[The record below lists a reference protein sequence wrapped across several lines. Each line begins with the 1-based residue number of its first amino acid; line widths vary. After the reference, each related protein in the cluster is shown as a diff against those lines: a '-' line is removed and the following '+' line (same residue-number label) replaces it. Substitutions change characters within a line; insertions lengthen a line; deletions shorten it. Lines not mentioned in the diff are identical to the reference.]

1 MQTDDKD
8 LQQLFQKVFE
18 ERGFDFRQYK
28 MSMLKRRMERRLT
41 ATMSPARTCP
51 TTSFGRVGSG
61 GEAYLDYAR
70 FLDSHPEEYKKLFD
84 DLTINVSRF
93 FRNPLTFELIYKVV
107 LPDMIE
113 YKQISMDNMIRI
125 WSAGCA
131 NGEEPYSVAILL
143 AELLGKQLKN
153 YNITIYAT
161 DIDTDALNDAKT
173 GIYSGES
180 VAEVKKGFWISIS
193 ILMEII
199 ESRKM

>member
-1 MQTDDKD
+1 
-8 LQQLFQKVFE
+8 
-18 ERGFDFRQYK
+18 
-28 MSMLKRRMERRLT
+28 
-41 ATMSPARTCP
+41 
-51 TTSFGRVGSG
+51 
-61 GEAYLDYAR
+61 
-70 FLDSHPEEYKKLFD
+70 
-84 DLTINVSRF
+84 
-93 FRNPLTFELIYKVV
+93 
-107 LPDMIE
+107 MIE

-173 GIYSGES
+173 GIYSEEN